1 MDMYIASAR
10 PDVIRKGIAL
20 GAVGVATNPSV
31 VAEVGLPWKRAL
43 TEAAAAQD
51 GPMLVQVVADNV
63 DSIADEAAAFRA
75 IVGERLIV
83 KVPMS
88 PIALTA
94 MRRLQRDGFEVM
106 ITTIVTLAQGIVALQ
121 AGADQLGVYV
131 GRAQRAGIDPYAL
144 IRGLRQIIDRRGTK
158 TKIGV
163 GSISDTASLAGAAL
177 AGADNSAP
185 TIDVLSEA
193 IGHPV
198 TEQALARFVRDWKSL
213 PA

>member
-1 MDMYIASAR
+1 
-10 PDVIRKGIAL
+10 
-20 GAVGVATNPSV
+20 
-31 VAEVGLPWKRAL
+31 
-43 TEAAAAQD
+43 
-51 GPMLVQVVADNV
+51 MLVQVVADNV
-63 DSIADEAAAFRA
+63 DSIVDEAAAFRA

-106 ITTIVTLAQGIVALQ
+106 ITTIVTLAQGLVALQ

-193 IGHPV
+193 IRHPV
-198 TEQALARFVRDWKSL
+198 TEQALARFERDWKSL